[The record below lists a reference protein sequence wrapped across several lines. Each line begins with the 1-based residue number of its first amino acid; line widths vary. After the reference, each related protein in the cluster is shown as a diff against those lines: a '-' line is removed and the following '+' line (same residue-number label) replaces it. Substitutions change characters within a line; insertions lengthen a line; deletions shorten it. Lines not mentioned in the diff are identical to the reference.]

1 MLSTSLASGN
11 ERREEGMS
19 GGRRVL
25 TISQVISTIAIQP
38 EVMQLFGQLTTTE
51 DLGLAGGKQAA
62 EQIGQGQP
70 SDPCWTYLSS
80 GSPAPS
86 FHVVEGRG
94 G

>member
-1 MLSTSLASGN
+1 
-11 ERREEGMS
+11 MS
-19 GGRRVL
+19 RGRRVL
-25 TISQVISTIAIQP
+25 TISQVISAIAVQP

-70 SDPCWTYLSS
+70 GDPRWTHLSS